1 MEQPVHQTPGAEFS
15 LLCGDRGTQGRGGE
29 GSWEELGG
37 ESPIKG
43 PLK

>member
-15 LLCGDRGTQGRGGE
+15 LLCGDQGTQGRGE